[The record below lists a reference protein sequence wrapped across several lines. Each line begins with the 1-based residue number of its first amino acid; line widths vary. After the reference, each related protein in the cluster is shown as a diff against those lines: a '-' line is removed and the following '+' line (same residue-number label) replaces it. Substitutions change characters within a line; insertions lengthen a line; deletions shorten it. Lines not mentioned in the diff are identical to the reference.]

1 MNSDIPLKDAGYNKE
16 ELYIRQK
23 EAERRAELD
32 AQRAE
37 QQSREERKSH
47 WMRCPKCGGQMKEQR
62 LDVVLVDI
70 CGDCGVVCFDKGEVE
85 MLLQS
90 TARSSSFLGKMKDF
104 FK

>member
-1 MNSDIPLKDAGYNKE
+1 MSTENPFNDTGYNKE

-23 EAERRAELD
+23 EAEHRAELD
-32 AQRAE
+32 AHRAE
-37 QQSREERKSH
+37 QQAREERKNH

-90 TARSSSFLGKMKDF
+90 NARSHSFLGKLKDF
-104 FK
+104 FA